1 MQQDTFDPSQ
11 PSFEITEFPSEPAAA
26 AGGGIMGMCCLVL
39 EIAIIVV
46 VIIGLW
52 KTFEKAGKPGWASI
66 IPFYNLYVLTEIAG
80 RPILWFI
87 LLLIPCV
94 NIIAHIV
101 VSIDVAKN
109 FGKDTLYGVGLFL
122 FPFIF
127 YPMLGFGD
135 AKYQPVQHGP

>member
-1 MQQDTFDPSQ
+1 M
-11 PSFEITEFPSEPAAA
+11 TEFPTEPAAA
-26 AGGGIMGMCCLVL
+26 AGGGIMGMCCFVL
-39 EIAIIVV
+39 EIAILIV

-52 KTFEKAGKPGWASI
+52 KTFQKAGKPGWASI
-66 IPFYNLYVLTEIAG
+66 IPFYNMYVLTEIAG

-87 LLLIPCV
+87 LMLIPCV

-109 FGKDTLYGVGLFL
+109 FGKDTLYGVGLIL

-127 YPMLGFGD
+127 YPLLGFGD